1 MDLKS
6 SPVQQPLKGR
16 YRPPGDKSISHR
28 LALLCALAEGR
39 SEVHGFLDSQD
50 TVATAKAMEAMGA
63 HIEWERS
70 EYGYSLVI
78 NGGRLRIPKAPL
90 DFGNSGTGIRLS
102 AGLLAGL
109 GEVLEPPIGPIEL
122 IGDASLSRRPMMR
135 IIEPLLAHGAKAKAT
150 EGHAPLHVV
159 PSVLHG
165 ATHHLKIASAQV
177 KSALL
182 LAGLNAHGQTR
193 ITEPSVSRDH
203 TERLFEACGV
213 HLERISETEV
223 LLNGPQAVQP
233 GVHQVPGDI
242 SSATFILAAGLLVP
256 GSEVTVHHVGLNPTR
271 DGIVRIIHAMEGQLD
286 VEVDPHSV
294 GEPIGGLKVQAS
306 QLKGV
311 DIPPEWVPLAIDE
324 FPMVMGMAA
333 VAQGT
338 TTLSGAEELRV
349 KESDRLAMMCSQLRA
364 LGVDVEERADG
375 ARITGGELQGGSVVC
390 EGDHRIAMTFAILG
404 LVANAPIVIKD
415 AHWMQTSYPKF
426 VDDLNRLGG
435 RLEWLG

>member
-6 SPVQQPLKGR
+6 SPIQQPLKGI

-28 LALLCALAEGR
+28 LALLCALAHGT

-63 HIEWERS
+63 DIEWTRTGH
-70 EYGYSLVI
+70 GYSLVI
-78 NGGRLRIPKAPL
+78 HGGQLRIPTEPL
-90 DFGNSGTGIRLS
+90 DFGNSGTGIRLC

-109 GEVLEPPIGPIEL
+109 GEVLPSPIRQIKL

-135 IIEPLLAHGAKAKAT
+135 IIEPLLAHGAKVAAT
-150 EGHAPLHVV
+150 EGHAPLMVE

-165 ATHHLKIASAQV
+165 ATHDLKIASAQV

-182 LAGLNAHGQTR
+182 LAGLHAHGQTR
-193 ITEPSVSRDH
+193 ITEPSASRDH

-213 HLERISETEV
+213 KLERLSETEI
-223 LLNGPQAVQP
+223 LLDGPQTVRP
-233 GVHQVPGDI
+233 GIHHVPGDI
-242 SSATFILAAGLLVP
+242 SSATFMLAAGLLVP
-256 GSEVTVHHVGLNPTR
+256 GSEVTVQHVGLNSTR
-271 DGIVRIIHAMEGQLD
+271 DGILRIIRAMEGRLD
-286 VEVDPHSV
+286 VELDAAPV
-294 GEPIGGLKVQAS
+294 GEPIGVVKVQAS
-306 QLKGV
+306 GLKGV
-311 DIPPEWVPLAIDE
+311 DIAPEWVPLAIDE

-333 VAQGT
+333 VAQGV
-338 TTLSGAEELRV
+338 TTLSGASELRV

-364 LGVDVEERADG
+364 LGVEVEERPDG
-375 ARITGGELQGGSVVC
+375 ARIMGGQLQGGSVAC
-390 EGDHRIAMTFAILG
+390 DGDHRIAMTFAVLG
-404 LVANAPIVIKD
+404 LVASAPIVIKD
-415 AHWMQTSYPKF
+415 AQWMQTSYPNF